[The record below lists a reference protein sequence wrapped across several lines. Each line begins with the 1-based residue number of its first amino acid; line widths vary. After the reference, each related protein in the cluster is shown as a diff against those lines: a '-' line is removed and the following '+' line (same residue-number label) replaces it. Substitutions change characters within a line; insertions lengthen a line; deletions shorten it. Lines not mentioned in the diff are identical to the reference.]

1 MLPGL
6 PRHVLYEA
14 AIKYAGTM
22 EAWPNFSVETEKRL
36 KCFHVRNLRWFF
48 ASLGGRMIAN

>member
-36 KCFHVRNLRWFF
+36 RCFHVRNLRWFF